1 MAYEMLNAY
10 AGGIGELLG
19 VNLFAS
25 IWLVLIS
32 LILIRSPQWPRWLSY
47 FGFVV
52 AASLLL
58 NLLEVVGI
66 DMGAMISV
74 SVTLLHFWMLA
85 TAIVFLRKKA

>member
-1 MAYEMLNAY
+1 
-10 AGGIGELLG
+10 
-19 VNLFAS
+19 VSLFAS

-32 LILIRSPQWPRWLSY
+32 ILLIRSSQWSNWLGY
-47 FGFVV
+47 FGLVV

-66 DMGAMISV
+66 DMGAMITV
-74 SVTLLHFWMLA
+74 SETLQHFWMLA